1 MRHEWIEPVPPRRL
15 LAFAGVGLG
24 AFAGAYAFV
33 AAQRSATTSTL
44 ETLVLLAGLA
54 ALFFAPGRSGPRVAL
69 ASFAAFCTVEL
80 ATGGVERGLTIEE
93 IVLAF
98 SLLGSLLCA
107 SALSLGV
114 RRRDTELA
122 LAREAIVELTEG
134 DRIARRLSGRR
145 ELTWLEAEIERARR
159 HHHELALVLARP
171 DAAPGLELYDDEFGE
186 TLLEAIADVIGTELR
201 ATDIA
206 LRRDGVTFSL
216 VLPETPAEGA
226 RVAAERVRLLAPQR
240 IATAAVA
247 PVTLSAGVAAFPRDA
262 TTNEALIEAAEH
274 ALEAAVARGG
284 NRTICVSGDAGFPR
298 GWAAGQV
305 APGGDVA
312 AT

>member
-1 MRHEWIEPVPPRRL
+1 MRHEWLEQVPPRRL
-15 LAFAGVGLG
+15 LAVAGVGLG

-33 AAQRSATTSTL
+33 AAQRSATASTL

-54 ALFFAPGRSGPRVAL
+54 ALFFAPGRSGARTAL
-69 ASFAAFCTVEL
+69 ASFAAFCAVEL
-80 ATGGVERGLTIEE
+80 ATGGLDRGLTIEE
-93 IVLAF
+93 ILLAF

-107 SALSLGV
+107 AALSLGV

-122 LAREAIVELTEG
+122 LARDAIFELTEG

-145 ELTWLEAEIERARR
+145 ELTWLETEIERSRR

-171 DAAPGLELYDDEFGE
+171 DAAPGLEHDDTLGE
-186 TLLEAIADVIGTELR
+186 TLLEAIAEVIGTELR

-240 IATAAVA
+240 IAPVVAA

-284 NRTICVSGDAGFPR
+284 NRTICVSGDPGFPR
-298 GWAAGQV
+298 GWAAGRL
-305 APGGDVA
+305 ASGADPG